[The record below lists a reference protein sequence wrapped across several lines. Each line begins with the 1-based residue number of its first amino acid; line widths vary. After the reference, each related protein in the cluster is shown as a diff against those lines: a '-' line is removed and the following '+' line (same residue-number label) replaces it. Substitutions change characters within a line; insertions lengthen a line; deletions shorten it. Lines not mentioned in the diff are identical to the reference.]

1 MLPLIMLATL
11 LAGAGLWAWA
21 AQRRNRLRAR
31 LGFGFQAP
39 EPEEV
44 EDLSAGDYGLTGRER
59 FYYHLQKFFETAQ
72 GRLLLFSSGAG
83 AMAAFGL
90 LTGMQL
96 QQVGTTSLAGGLATL
111 LIAMTLLAMRRNRRA
126 RLIVKELPSTLE
138 MLSALMEGGLAFE
151 ASLSHIL
158 READRTHPLYFDLE
172 VMSEAMRRGRR
183 RNEALRLWAQRCNL
197 AQVADIT
204 SGLIQA
210 EQTSA
215 ALGPVLRHHAQAML
229 RENEGEVQRR
239 AERLPIRML
248 LPMVLTIFP
257 AVLIVAA
264 LPSFLKIFR
273 VMEEI
278 MRGAGRIAGG

>member
-1 MLPLIMLATL
+1 MFTL
-11 LAGAGLWAWA
+11 LPVGILLAVVGFVIW
-21 AQRRNRLRAR
+21 RLRRDAKMRER
-31 LGFGFQAP
+31 LAFGFR
-39 EPEEV
+39 EPVEEEV

-59 FYYHLQKFFETAQ
+59 FYYHLQKFFESGR
-72 GRLLLFSSGAG
+72 GRLLLFSTGAG
-83 AMAAFGL
+83 IAALTGL
-90 LTGMQL
+90 LTGMSLNQIA
-96 QQVGTTSLAGGLATL
+96 TTSLAGGLGIL
-111 LIAMTLLAMRRNRRA
+111 LIAMTLLAMRRNKNA
-126 RLIVKELPSTLE
+126 RMVTQELPNTLE

-151 ASLSHIL
+151 ASLAHIL
-158 READRTHPLYFDLE
+158 REANLKHPLYFDLE

-183 RNEALRLWAQRCNL
+183 RSEALRLWAQRCNL
-197 AQVADIT
+197 TAVADVT

-215 ALGPVLRHHAQAML
+215 SLGPVLRHHAQALL

-264 LPSFLKIFR
+264 LPSFLRIFR

-278 MRGAGRIAGG
+278 MGGVARTVGG